1 VVTELRYGGL
11 LASIYGELRLKDYV
25 FKCPACGSVDFKD
38 LPVPH
43 VSRSM
48 VSDGKVISSPLRR
61 GSCNNCGHGFHTR
74 NFSEEQIKE
83 IYSADYSIGLRDTVA
98 EAARSAEYGRQIE
111 AFLARHLGKEGNFS
125 KIIEFGCGS
134 GTLLNHLTNSLGAQI
149 ATGVEPSS
157 RVAAYA
163 RSIAG
168 SRVSIHEG
176 FAEQFEESAH
186 CYNLCLSVNVI
197 EHTRNPHGFLQA
209 CRRVIDKTGNIVVVC
224 PDGEIAG
231 SELLFYDHLSNFT
244 SASLA
249 KIVAGVSL
257 RMIASSPLTGV
268 LQGFRI
274 HLLRL
279 GDAALDNRSHGFEFL
294 TQQRAEYAN
303 TWSRMQDAADRMLKG
318 QRYGI
323 FGTGEY
329 SDLLHAYSPSIIENA
344 EFFVRDQPVETN
356 FYSKPVVST
365 GDFLSFPKMPLIAAV
380 HERSWPLVRDRFRSE
395 DVRIFHSLEIARE
408 DAIP

>member
-1 VVTELRYGGL
+1 
-11 LASIYGELRLKDYV
+11 
-25 FKCPACGSVDFKD
+25 
-38 LPVPH
+38 
-43 VSRSM
+43 M
-48 VSDGKVISSPLRR
+48 VSDGKVISNPLRR
-61 GSCNNCGHGFHTR
+61 GSCNDCGHGFHAQ

-83 IYSADYSIGLRDTVA
+83 IYSADYSIGLRDAMA

-111 AFLARHLGKEGNFS
+111 AFLTHHLGKGGNFS

-134 GTLLNHLTNSLGAQI
+134 GTLLNDLTNRLGAQV

-168 SRVSIHEG
+168 GRISIHEG

-186 CYNLCLSVNVI
+186 SYNLCLSVNVI

-209 CRRVIDKTGNIVVVC
+209 CRRVIDNTGNIIVVC

-249 KIVAGVSL
+249 MIVAGVNL
-257 RMIASSPLTGV
+257 RMIANSPLTGG

-274 HLLRL
+274 HLLRS
-279 GDAALDNRSHGFEFL
+279 GGGALDNQSRAFGFL
-294 TQQRAEYAN
+294 SQQRAEYVN
-303 TWSRMQDAADRMLKG
+303 TWSRMQDAADRVLKG
-318 QRYGI
+318 WKYGI

-329 SDLLHAYSPSIIENA
+329 SDLLHAYSPSVIENA

-356 FYSKPVVST
+356 FYSKPVIST
-365 GDFLSFPKMPLIAAV
+365 KDFLSFPKMPLIAAV

-395 DVRIFHSLEIARE
+395 DVPIFHSLEIARQ
-408 DAIP
+408 DAMP